1 MESMSKKKIPTYDPQ
16 TGELNPYYEELTGKK
31 NPMTIKPIKKLV
43 DDYKSSSPKEIWI
56 DGIFYNFIYGFLGA
70 MVIVAITIKIDIA
83 ILVSYL
89 LYYFFVGKV
98 INRPKYVTSLG
109 KFIVFPIPTALGA
122 FIGYKV
128 TPIII
133 QYLN

>member
-1 MESMSKKKIPTYDPQ
+1 MSKKKIPTYDPQ

>member
-1 MESMSKKKIPTYDPQ
+1 MSKKKIPTYDPQ

-56 DGIFYNFIYGFLGA
+56 DGVFYNFIYGFLGA

>member
-1 MESMSKKKIPTYDPQ
+1 MS
-16 TGELNPYYEELTGKK
+16 
-31 NPMTIKPIKKLV
+31 KPIKKLV

>member
-1 MESMSKKKIPTYDPQ
+1 MS
-16 TGELNPYYEELTGKK
+16 
-31 NPMTIKPIKKLV
+31 KPIKKLV
-43 DDYKSSSPKEIWI
+43 DDYKSSPPKEIWI